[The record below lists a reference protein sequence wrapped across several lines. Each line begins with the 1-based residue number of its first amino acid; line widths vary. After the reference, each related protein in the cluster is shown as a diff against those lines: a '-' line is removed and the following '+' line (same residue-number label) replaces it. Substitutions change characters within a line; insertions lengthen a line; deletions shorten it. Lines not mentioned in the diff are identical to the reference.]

1 MSVFKSKTA
10 RVGVAA
16 VVLLGVAAGT
26 AAATA
31 QNERAAARQKIT
43 VCAGAKVSNLRL
55 VPNATTKCPKGET
68 LLSWKTTGAQ
78 GKPGKAG
85 AKGATGATGANGVD
99 GTDGTDGESAYEIAV
114 SYGYVGDESTWLSS
128 LVGET
133 GPVGPQGLAGPAG
146 PPGLQGPAGPAGPQG
161 AVGPQGPAGPAA
173 AGRTVKDGQGR
184 TLGDVVGLTQYG
196 ATLMTSQGYLID
208 VGWDG
213 TLYPAQTWYTGAGC
227 TGTPLLNSGS
237 GGDGGVIFAKSLVYL
252 GTPDTLAVPDVA
264 ASEISAPEIGLSVSS
279 IDNPTCGSTASAVR
293 YGWKLRPTTT
303 AAVGLPPLAGAGSFA
318 APLSI
323 S

>member
-1 MSVFKSKTA
+1 MSVLKSKTA
-10 RVGVAA
+10 RVGAAA

-26 AAATA
+26 AAAAA

-43 VCAGAKVSNLRL
+43 VCAGAKVSTLRL
-55 VPNATTKCPKGET
+55 VPNGTTRCPKGET
-68 LLSWKTTGAQ
+68 LLSWKTNGAQ

-85 AKGATGATGANGVD
+85 AKGAAGADGA
-99 GTDGTDGESAYEIAV
+99 SAYEIAV
-114 SYGYVGDESTWLSS
+114 SYGFSGDESAWLSS
-128 LVGET
+128 LVGEA
-133 GPVGPQGLAGPAG
+133 GPVGPQGPAGVPGPA
-146 PPGLQGPAGPAGPQG
+146 
-161 AVGPQGPAGPAA
+161 GPQGPAGPAA

-196 ATLMTSQGYLID
+196 ATLLTSQGYQID

-213 TLYPAQTWYTGAGC
+213 TLYPAQAWYTGADC

-237 GGDGGVIFAKSLVYL
+237 GGDGGAIFAKTLVYL
-252 GTPDTLAVPDVA
+252 GTPNTLAVPDVA
-264 ASEISAPEIGLSVSS
+264 SSAISAPEVGLPVSS
-279 IDNPTCGSTASAVR
+279 IDNPTCGSSGSAVR
-293 YGWKLRPTTT
+293 YGWKLRPTTA